1 MNNTKESCTAFY
13 GWSKDNTIR
22 MDSSSGGF
30 FSVLAGY
37 VLDHDG
43 VVIGAYFDAETK
55 SVKHASSD
63 VILMDQMRK
72 SKYVESDMTKAIP
85 LIQEAVSKKRLV
97 LFCGTPCQCAGI
109 RMRFGGTEDIILC
122 DFFCHGVPSPR
133 VFKDFLEWKEKKANS
148 SILDYQFRTKEFG
161 WTQYGVKTIFRN
173 GKTEDTV
180 GRCEF
185 QFTASMLNNDFLRE
199 CCYTCDKAMY
209 HSADFTIGDFWGVNQ
224 IQRPQNWNRGISAI
238 IVNTA
243 YAEKILSEIRQNLE
257 LFPLP
262 KTLLKYAFR
271 VKTDDKLIEGKKK
284 KYEEYKKIGIEEYIN
299 KYYKTRLMLSR
310 ILFAVKKHKFKRR
323 CEGE

>member
-97 LFCGTPCQCAGI
+97 
-109 RMRFGGTEDIILC
+109 
-122 DFFCHGVPSPR
+122 
-133 VFKDFLEWKEKKANS
+133 
-148 SILDYQFRTKEFG
+148 
-161 WTQYGVKTIFRN
+161 
-173 GKTEDTV
+173 
-180 GRCEF
+180 
-185 QFTASMLNNDFLRE
+185 
-199 CCYTCDKAMY
+199 
-209 HSADFTIGDFWGVNQ
+209 
-224 IQRPQNWNRGISAI
+224 
-238 IVNTA
+238 
-243 YAEKILSEIRQNLE
+243 
-257 LFPLP
+257 
-262 KTLLKYAFR
+262 
-271 VKTDDKLIEGKKK
+271 
-284 KYEEYKKIGIEEYIN
+284 
-299 KYYKTRLMLSR
+299 
-310 ILFAVKKHKFKRR
+310 
-323 CEGE
+323 